1 MNGRRQYEFFLLRYV
16 PDAVKD
22 EFVNLGVVLYQP
34 AQAGSGE
41 AGFADVRFTRDW
53 RRVRCLDPDVDVEML
68 EALEREIRERL
79 AEGGKSR
86 EWLLGKME
94 DSFSNAIRLTPAK
107 AVLAESPQAEMENLA
122 QLYLERTRRAGRGFS
137 GRQMVFGKMRD
148 EFERHGVW
156 QFMRKGIAV
165 AEYTHR
171 GDPLKID
178 CGYAPQKNGAGGAP
192 PCGDGRV
199 KLFHAISLEAD
210 INSAKV
216 LAFSF
221 PHLRAGIQRIE
232 QAEAELTAIVEDDLE
247 RDDEGVGFA
256 LATLK
261 AQDIAVMSLAQMPAI
276 AERARLELRL

>member
-1 MNGRRQYEFFLLRYV
+1 MDGDSTSSFCWRYV

-34 AQAGSGE
+34 GQAGSGE

-53 RRVRCLDPDVDVEML
+53 RRLWCLDPDVDLEML

-107 AVLAESPQAEMENLA
+107 AVLAESPQAEMESLA
-122 QLYLERTRRAGRGFS
+122 QLYLERTRRAGRSFS

-178 CGYAPQKNGAGGAP
+178 CGYAPQKTV
-192 PCGDGRV
+192 R
-199 KLFHAISLEAD
+199 
-210 INSAKV
+210 
-216 LAFSF
+216 
-221 PHLRAGIQRIE
+221 
-232 QAEAELTAIVEDDLE
+232 AELRRVAMGGSSCFTRSRWRQISIRRRCWPSAF
-247 RDDEGVGFA
+247 RSTCGHSA
-256 LATLK
+256 H
-261 AQDIAVMSLAQMPAI
+261 
-276 AERARLELRL
+276 

>member
-1 MNGRRQYEFFLLRYV
+1 M

-22 EFVNLGVVLYQP
+22 EFVNLGVVLYEP
-34 AQAGSGE
+34 GEAGSGQ
-41 AGFADVRFTRDW
+41 AAFADVRFTRDW
-53 RRVRCLDPDVDVEML
+53 RRVRCLDPDADVEML

-79 AEGGKSR
+79 AEGGPSR
-86 EWLLGKME
+86 EWLLNKME

-122 QLYLERTRRAGRGFS
+122 QLYLERGRRGERRAS
-137 GRQMVFGKMRD
+137 GRQMVFGKMR
-148 EFERHGVW
+148 EQFERHGVW

-178 CGYAPQKNGAGGAP
+178 CGYAPQTNGKGGAP
-192 PCGDGRV
+192 PRADGRV

-210 INSAKV
+210 VNSAKV

-221 PHLRAGIQRIE
+221 PHLRAGIERSE
-232 QAEAELTAIVEDDLE
+232 QARAELTAIVEDDLE
-247 RDDEGVGFA
+247 RDDEGIGFA

-261 AQDIAVMSLAQMPAI
+261 EQEIAVATVAEMPAI

>member
-1 MNGRRQYEFFLLRYV
+1 LTERRQCEFFLLRYV

-22 EFVNLGVVLYQP
+22 EFVNLGVVLYEP
-34 AQAGSGE
+34 GKAGSGQ
-41 AGFADVRFTRDW
+41 AAFADVRFTRDW

-79 AEGGKSR
+79 AEGDNSR
-86 EWLLGKME
+86 EWLLSRME
-94 DSFSNAIRLTPAK
+94 DSFSNAIRLTPGK

-122 QLYLERTRRAGRGFS
+122 QLYLERARRGGRTFS
-137 GRQMVFGKMRD
+137 GRQVVFGRMRD

-156 QFMRKGIAV
+156 KFMRKGIAV

-178 CGYAPQKNGAGGAP
+178 CGYAPQKNGTGGAP
-192 PCGDGRV
+192 PRADGRV

-210 INSAKV
+210 VNSAKV

-232 QAEAELTAIVEDDLE
+232 QVRAELTAIVEDDLD
-247 RDDEGVGFA
+247 RDDEGIGFA

-261 AQDIAVMSLAQMPAI
+261 AQDIAVASLADMPRI
-276 AERARLELRL
+276 AERARMELRL

>member
-1 MNGRRQYEFFLLRYV
+1 MNERRQCEFFLLRYV

-22 EFVNLGVVLYQP
+22 EFVNLGVVLYEP
-34 AQAGSGE
+34 GKAGSVQ

-79 AEGGKSR
+79 AEGGNSR
-86 EWLLGKME
+86 EWLLSRME

-122 QLYLERTRRAGRGFS
+122 QLYLERTRRGRAVS
-137 GRQMVFGKMRD
+137 GRQALFGRMRN

-178 CGYAPQKNGAGGAP
+178 CGYAPQKNGAGGTP
-192 PCGDGRV
+192 PRADGRV

-210 INSAKV
+210 VNSAKV

-232 QAEAELTAIVEDDLE
+232 QAQAELTAIVEDDLD
-247 RDDEGVGFA
+247 RDDESIGFA
-256 LATLK
+256 LTTLK
-261 AQDIAVMSLAQMPAI
+261 AQDITVASLADMPRI
-276 AERARLELRL
+276 AERARMELRL

>member
-1 MNGRRQYEFFLLRYV
+1 MNSRRQCEFFLLRYV

-22 EFVNLGVVLYQP
+22 EFVNLGVVLYE
-34 AQAGSGE
+34 AGQAGQ

-79 AEGGKSR
+79 AEGGEGR
-86 EWLLGKME
+86 RWLLGKME
-94 DSFSNAIRLTPAK
+94 DAFSNAIRLTPAK
-107 AVLAESPQAEMENLA
+107 AVLAESPQAEMEKLA
-122 QLYLERTRRAGRGFS
+122 QLYLERTRRGERHSS
-137 GRQMVFGKMRD
+137 GRQQVFGRMRD

-156 QFMRKGIAV
+156 QFMRKAIAA

-178 CGYAPQKNGAGGAP
+178 CGYAPQTNGGEGGWRA
-192 PCGDGRV
+192 DGRI
-199 KLFHAISLEAD
+199 KLFHALSLEAEV
-210 INSAKV
+210 NAAKV

-221 PHLRAGIQRIE
+221 PQLRAGLQRVE
-232 QAEAELTAIVEDDLE
+232 RAQAELTAIVEDDL
-247 RDDEGVGFA
+247 DGNDEGIGFA
-256 LATLK
+256 LATMRGHE
-261 AQDIAVMSLAQMPAI
+261 IAVATVAEMPVI

>member
-1 MNGRRQYEFFLLRYV
+1 MNERRQCEFFLLRYV

-22 EFVNLGVVLYQP
+22 EFVNLGVVLYEP
-34 AQAGSGE
+34 GKAGSAQ

-79 AEGGKSR
+79 AEGGNSR
-86 EWLLGKME
+86 EWLLSRME
-94 DSFSNAIRLTPAK
+94 DTFSNAIRLTPAK
-107 AVLAESPQAEMENLA
+107 AVLAESPQAEMDNLA
-122 QLYLERTRRAGRGFS
+122 QLYLERTRRGGRAFS
-137 GRQMVFGKMRD
+137 GRQALFGRMRD

-178 CGYAPQKNGAGGAP
+178 CGYAPQKNGTGGTP
-192 PCGDGRV
+192 PRADGRV

-210 INSAKV
+210 VNSAKV

-232 QAEAELTAIVEDDLE
+232 QAQAELTAIVEDDLD
-247 RDDEGVGFA
+247 RDDESIGFA
-256 LATLK
+256 LTTLK
-261 AQDIAVMSLAQMPAI
+261 AQDIAVASLADMPMI
-276 AERARLELRL
+276 AERARMELRL